1 MKMIRLRH
9 VIPLNCRQIVTI
21 ARQEHEFVNPI
32 ARNNIHVSS
41 GSKIDHQIENEDE
54 IKGTL
59 KAEMDDF
66 TREFMSKRIQLSG
79 MQRLILGAGSSIAA
93 LVDPRRY

>member
-1 MKMIRLRH
+1 MIRFNLRNA
-9 VIPLNCRQIVTI
+9 IPLNFRQIVTI
-21 ARQEHEFVNPI
+21 ARQEHEFVSPV
-32 ARNNIHVSS
+32 ASNNIHVS
-41 GSKIDHQIENEDE
+41 GSKRDHQTKNEDE